1 MLLEDMDISILM
13 THAQQVEG
21 DKLRDMA
28 KDTKKARMGKYK
40 YSQQRQGGGNC
51 SQF

>member
-1 MLLEDMDISILM
+1 M
-13 THAQQVEG
+13 THAQQGEG

-40 YSQQRQGGGNC
+40 YSQ
-51 SQF
+51 